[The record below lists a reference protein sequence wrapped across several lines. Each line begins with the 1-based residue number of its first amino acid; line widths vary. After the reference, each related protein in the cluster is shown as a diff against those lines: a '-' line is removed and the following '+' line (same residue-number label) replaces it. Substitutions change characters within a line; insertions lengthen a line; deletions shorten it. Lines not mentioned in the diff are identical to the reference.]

1 MILIGQYDSP
11 FVRRVAIALRLYGL
25 PFEHRPW
32 STFGDGDKIAPYN
45 PLRRVP
51 TLVLD
56 DGEALI
62 ESTAILDY
70 LDELVGPEKA
80 MIAAR
85 GPERRHALKICA
97 LATGLGDK
105 AVSLVY
111 ERVLRKEPS
120 KIWVERCEAQ
130 IGGVLEVLEE
140 ERAGVDHAVL
150 VRRTHRP
157 CRHRGRLRAAL
168 HRRGASGAVRAARYP
183 ALAAHCRALRGAA
196 GVCRRSCSR
205 WRRRAAIERSY
216 PSPAC
221 GFASGGEGGRPKAG
235 RVGGVFS
242 NGIFCALP
250 CATPTRHIVRYA
262 RDVPPQERASRVAT
276 PQGGGTRSRSG

>member
-32 STFGDGDKIAPYN
+32 STFGEGDKIAPYN

-56 DGEALI
+56 GGEALI

-70 LDELVGPEKA
+70 LDELAGPEKA
-80 MIAAR
+80 VIAAR

-105 AVSLVY
+105 GVSLLY
-111 ERVLRKEPS
+111 ERVLRKDQS

-130 IGGVLEVLEE
+130 IGGVLDVLEK
-140 ERAGVDHAVL
+140 ERAAIASPYWFGARIGHADIAVACVL
-150 VRRTHRP
+150 RFTAEAHP
-157 CRHRGRLRAAL
+157 QLFN
-168 HRRGASGAVRAARYP
+168 SARYP
-183 ALAAHCRALRGAA
+183 ALAAHAA
-196 GVCRRSCSR
+196 RCD
-205 WRRRAAIERSY
+205 
-216 PSPAC
+216 
-221 GFASGGEGGRPKAG
+221 
-235 RVGGVFS
+235 
-242 NGIFCALP
+242 ALP
-250 CATPTRHIVRYA
+250 PFQEIVQPFSA
-262 RDVPPQERASRVAT
+262 P
-276 PQGGGTRSRSG
+276 GG

>member
-32 STFGDGDKIAPYN
+32 STFGEGDKIAPYN

-56 DGEALI
+56 HGEALI

-80 MIAAR
+80 VIAER

-97 LATGLGDK
+97 LATGLADK
-105 AVSLVY
+105 AVSLLY
-111 ERVLRKEPS
+111 ERVLRSDQS

-130 IGGVLEVLEE
+130 IRDVLEVLEK
-140 ERAGVDHAVL
+140 ERAGIATPFWFGQRIGHADIAVACVL
-150 VRRTHRP
+150 RFIGEAHPELFDGT
-157 CRHRGRLRAAL
+157 
-168 HRRGASGAVRAARYP
+168 RYP
-183 ALAAHCRALRGAA
+183 ALSAHAARC
-196 GVCRRSCSR
+196 
-205 WRRRAAIERSY
+205 E
-216 PSPAC
+216 
-221 GFASGGEGGRPKAG
+221 
-235 RVGGVFS
+235 
-242 NGIFCALP
+242 ALP
-250 CATPTRHIVRYA
+250 EFREIVQPLK
-262 RDVPPQERASRVAT
+262 PP
-276 PQGGGTRSRSG
+276 SG